1 MSSHVSGLTNCTFVW
16 YNVGMVVAFQY
27 RLYPTKEQEV
37 VLDNTL
43 ETCRHLY
50 NGALAERIDAY
61 QYEGRI
67 IGYNEQQNQL
77 PFLKETAEPLA
88 DLYSQVAQDCLR
100 RLDKAYQAFFRRVKA
115 GEKPGF
121 PRFKG
126 FGRYRSFCYPSWN
139 GSVKIIGKVLRL
151 SKIGDIA
158 IRLHRPLP
166 AERDCAGRPPAPP
179 EGHRL
184 QGTPKT
190 CTISRKAD
198 GWYASIACEVEP
210 EALPKT
216 DMDVGIDV
224 GIETFATFSDDHAPI
239 ANPRHLEKAQ
249 AGIRKAQK
257 RLERRTRRDKN
268 GKLTGK
274 QSNRRE
280 KAKVLL
286 AKAHLRVK
294 RARLDFHHKT
304 AYVLVRRFDTIYIEN
319 LNIRGML
326 KNHHLARV
334 IADAGWGQ
342 FFLVLKSKAENAI
355 KTVVEV
361 CPKNTSQNCS
371 GCSEYVAK
379 ALSCRTHTC
388 PYCGLVLHRDKNAAE
403 NVRKN
408 GRDAAIGER
417 AVVNALRE
425 PRIRSPLL

>member
-1 MSSHVSGLTNCTFVW
+1 MIATFE
-16 YNVGMVVAFQY
+16 Y
-27 RLYPTKEQEV
+27 RLYPTKEQGV
-37 VLDNTL
+37 VLDNTV
-43 ETCRHLY
+43 ETCRHLF

-61 QYEGRI
+61 QHEGRT

-77 PFLKETAEPLA
+77 PRLKETAKPLA
-88 DLYSQVAQDCLR
+88 DLYSQVAQDCLK
-100 RLDKAYQAFFRRVKA
+100 RLEKAYQAFFRRVKA

-126 FGRYRSFCYPSWN
+126 FGRYRSFCYPQWN
-139 GSVKIIGKVLRL
+139 GSVKLLEGFIRL

-158 IRLHRPLP
+158 LRLHRP
-166 AERDCAGRPPAPP
+166 
-179 EGHRL
+179 L

-210 EALPKT
+210 EPLPKT
-216 DMDVGIDV
+216 GRDVGIDV
-224 GIETFATFSDDHAPI
+224 GIEMFATFSDAHAPV
-239 ANPRHLEKAQ
+239 ANPRPLEKAQ
-249 AGIRKAQK
+249 ASVRKAQK

-268 GKLTGK
+268 GKLNGR
-274 QSNRRE
+274 QSHRRE

-286 AKAHLRVK
+286 AKAHLRVA

-304 AYVLVRRFDTIYIEN
+304 AYVLVRRFDTLYIEN

-342 FFLVLKSKAENAI
+342 FFVVLKSKAENAI

-361 CPKNTSQNCS
+361 CPRNTSQNCS
-371 GCSEYVAK
+371 RCGEYVPK
-379 ALSCRTHTC
+379 ALSCRTHSC

-408 GRDAAIGER
+408 GRDAAFGER
-417 AVVNALRE
+417 AVVNALVE
-425 PRIRSPLL
+425 PRTGSPLL

>member
-1 MSSHVSGLTNCTFVW
+1 MIAS
-16 YNVGMVVAFQY
+16 FQY
-27 RLYPTKEQEV
+27 RLYPTQEHEI
-37 VLDNTL
+37 VLNNTL
-43 ETCRHLY
+43 ETCRHLF

-61 QYEGRI
+61 QYEGKT

-77 PFLKETAEPLA
+77 PLLKETAQPLA
-88 DLYSQVAQDCLR
+88 DLYSQVAQDCLK
-100 RLDKAYQAFFRRVKA
+100 RLEKAYQAFFRRVKA
-115 GEKPGF
+115 REEPGF

-126 FGRYRSFCYPSWN
+126 FGRYRSFCYPQWN

-158 IRLHRPLP
+158 IRLHRPL
-166 AERDCAGRPPAPP
+166 
-179 EGHRL
+179 

-210 EALPKT
+210 QPLPKT
-216 DMDVGIDV
+216 GVDVGIDV
-224 GIETFATFSDDHAPI
+224 GIEQFATFSDDHPPI
-239 ANPRHLEKAQ
+239 ANPRYLEKAQ
-249 AGIRKAQK
+249 SRVRKAQK
-257 RLERRTRRDKN
+257 RLERRSRRDKS

-280 KAKVLL
+280 KAKILL

-334 IADAGWGQ
+334 ISDAAWGQ
-342 FFLVLKSKAENAI
+342 FFLVLKHKAENAV

-361 CPKNTSQNCS
+361 CPKYTSQNCS
-371 GCSEYVAK
+371 GCGEYVPK
-379 ALSCRTHTC
+379 ALSCRTHSC

-403 NVRKN
+403 NIRKK
-408 GRDAAIGER
+408 GRDAAFGER
-417 AVVNALRE
+417 AVVNALVE
-425 PRIRSPLL
+425 PRTGSPCL